1 MIILK
6 VNIKRIDKSLPLP
19 KYETAGAVAFDFLAR
34 ETVDILPKE
43 VKLIPG
49 NIIVEIPKGYAL
61 IIAARSSTAKK
72 KGLMLANGIGTID
85 QDYHGEEDEIKI
97 SIYNFSEQK
106 VVVEKGERIAQGMF
120 VRVDQIEWNEVDL
133 MKKDSRGGFGS
144 TDNK

>member
-1 MIILK
+1 MK
-6 VNIKRIDKSLPLP
+6 VSIKRIDKSLPLP

-34 ETVDILPKE
+34 EQTEILPKE
-43 VKLIPG
+43 IKLIPG

-97 SIYNFSEQK
+97 SVYNFSDSK
-106 VVVEKGERIAQGMF
+106 VIVEKGERIAQGMF
-120 VRVDQIEWNEVDL
+120 VRVDQTEWNEVDS
-133 MKKDSRGGFGS
+133 MKKTSRGGFGT
-144 TDNK
+144 TDKK

>member
-1 MIILK
+1 MKI
-6 VNIKRIDKSLPLP
+6 NIKRIDKDLPLP

-34 ETVDILPKE
+34 ETVTIPPKE

-72 KGLMLANGIGTID
+72 KGLMLSNSIGVID

-97 SIYNFSEQK
+97 SVYNFSDKE
-106 VVVEKGERIAQGMF
+106 VTVERGERIAQGMF
-120 VRVDQIEWNEVDL
+120 LRVDQAEWVEVDS
-133 MKKDSRGGFGS
+133 MKKESRGGFGS
-144 TDNK
+144 TDRK